1 MTNDIEAKDKEITK
15 LRIILPSIKN
25 NKGENII
32 NQTSSDLSY
41 ESEELSVLDPKA
53 FTPVFEKDIADQEQ
67 TKIPESVEQGASIT
81 EEGARASKRNNTSEG
96 NTNALQRPR
105 IDLTRTI

>member
-53 FTPVFEKDIADQEQ
+53 FTPVFEEDIADQEQ
-67 TKIPESVEQGASIT
+67 AKV
-81 EEGARASKRNNTSEG
+81 
-96 NTNALQRPR
+96 
-105 IDLTRTI
+105 TRVCRTGC